1 MIDSGRRDSPNK
13 PVNAEVLSRVSPAG
27 GANRITGV
35 IEVDD
40 GFCDR
45 RLCSTGESVSDD
57 VEMKSNWFGGA
68 VKDESTSEL

>member
-1 MIDSGRRDSPNK
+1 M
-13 PVNAEVLSRVSPAG
+13 SPAG